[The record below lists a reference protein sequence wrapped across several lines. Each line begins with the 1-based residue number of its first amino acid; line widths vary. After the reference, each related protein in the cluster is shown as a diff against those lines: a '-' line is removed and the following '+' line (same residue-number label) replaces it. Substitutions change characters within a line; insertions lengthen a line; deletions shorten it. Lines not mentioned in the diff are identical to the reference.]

1 MKHIKLLSMDLQ
13 RFADDADNPDVDE
26 TSKDEKIKDEEKQ
39 EKTFTRADVG
49 KMMAAEISKQ
59 KAEWQK
65 EYEAKLEEQ
74 KSEAERL
81 AKLSKDEREQEEENK
96 RIKAIEERE
105 KNVQMAELRIET
117 KSELANSGLPESFVD
132 FVLTEKAEDI
142 QTNIANLK
150 KHFDDELEKAV
161 NLRLVQ
167 KQTKV
172 GTGAAGMTKAQIME
186 IKDPVERQKAIA
198 ENRNLF

>member
-13 RFADDADNPDVDE
+13 RFADDVDNPDVDE
-26 TSKDEKIKDEEKQ
+26 TSKDEKIKDDEKQ

-65 EYEAKLEEQ
+65 EYETKLEEQ

>member
-13 RFADDADNPDVDE
+13 RFADDVDNPDVDE
-26 TSKDEKIKDEEKQ
+26 TSKDEKIKDDEKQ

-150 KHFDDELEKAV
+150 KHFDDELEKVV

>member
-13 RFADDADNPDVDE
+13 RFADDVDNPDVDE
-26 TSKDEKIKDEEKQ
+26 TSKDEKIKDDEKQ
-39 EKTFTRADVG
+39 EKTFTRAELG
-49 KMMAAEISKQ
+49 KVIAAE
-59 KAEWQK
+59 KAKWEK
-65 EYEAKLEEQ
+65 DFEAKLEKE
-74 KSEAERL
+74 KSEAARL
-81 AKLSKDEREQEEENK
+81 AKLSKDEREKEEENK

-105 KNVQMAELRIET
+105 RNVQLAELRIET

-150 KHFDDELEKAV
+150 KHFDAEVEKAV

-172 GTGAAGMTKAQIME
+172 GTGGGSLTKAQIME
-186 IKDPVERQKAIA
+186 IKDSRERQKAIA
-198 ENRNLF
+198 ENRHLF

>member
-13 RFADDADNPDVDE
+13 RFADDVDNPDVDE
-26 TSKDEKIKDEEKQ
+26 TSKDEKIKDDEKQ
-39 EKTFTRADVG
+39 EKTFTRAELG
-49 KMMAAEISKQ
+49 KVIAAE
-59 KAEWQK
+59 KAKWEK
-65 EYEAKLEEQ
+65 DFEAKLEKE
-74 KSEAERL
+74 KSEAARL
-81 AKLSKDEREQEEENK
+81 AKLSKDEREKEEENK

-105 KNVQMAELRIET
+105 RNVQLAELRIET

-142 QTNIANLK
+142 QSNIANLK
-150 KHFDDELEKAV
+150 KHFDEELEKAV

-172 GTGAAGMTKAQIME
+172 GTGGGSLTKAQIME
-186 IKDPVERQKAIA
+186 IKDSRERQKAIA
-198 ENRNLF
+198 ENRHLF

>member
-13 RFADDADNPDVDE
+13 RFADDVDNPDVDE
-26 TSKDEKIKDEEKQ
+26 TSKDEKIKDDEKQ
-39 EKTFTRADVG
+39 EKTFTRAELG
-49 KMMAAEISKQ
+49 KVIAAE
-59 KAEWQK
+59 KAKWEK
-65 EYEAKLEEQ
+65 DFEAKLEKE
-74 KSEAERL
+74 KSEAARL
-81 AKLSKDEREQEEENK
+81 AKLSKDEREKEEENK

-142 QTNIANLK
+142 QSNIANLK
-150 KHFDDELEKAV
+150 KHFDEELEKAV

-172 GTGAAGMTKAQIME
+172 GTGGGSLTKAQIME
-186 IKDPVERQKAIA
+186 IKDSRERQKAIA
-198 ENRNLF
+198 ENRHLF

>member
-13 RFADDADNPDVDE
+13 RFADDVDNPDVDE
-26 TSKDEKIKDEEKQ
+26 TSKDEKIKDDEKQ
-39 EKTFTRADVG
+39 EKTFTRAELG
-49 KMMAAEISKQ
+49 KVIAAE
-59 KAEWQK
+59 KAKWEK
-65 EYEAKLEEQ
+65 DFEAKLEKE
-74 KSEAERL
+74 KSEAARL
-81 AKLSKDEREQEEENK
+81 AKLSKDEREEEENK

-105 KNVQMAELRIET
+105 RNVQLAELRIET

-142 QTNIANLK
+142 QSNIANLK
-150 KHFDDELEKAV
+150 KHFDEELEKAV

-172 GTGAAGMTKAQIME
+172 GTGGGSLTKAQIME
-186 IKDPVERQKAIA
+186 IKDSRERQKAIA
-198 ENRNLF
+198 ENRHLF

>member
-13 RFADDADNPDVDE
+13 RFADDVDNPDVDE
-26 TSKDEKIKDEEKQ
+26 TSKDEEIKDGEKQ

-59 KAEWQK
+59 KAEWEK
-65 EYEAKLEEQ
+65 DYEAKLEKE
-74 KSEAERL
+74 KNEATRL
-81 AKLSKDEREQEEENK
+81 AKLSKDEREQEQENQ
-96 RIKAIEERE
+96 RIQAIEERE
-105 KNVQMAELRIET
+105 KNVQMAELKIET
-117 KSELANSGLPESFVD
+117 KSELANSGLPETFVD
-132 FVLTEKAEDI
+132 FVLSDKAEDI
-142 QTNIANLK
+142 KTNIVNLK
-150 KHFDDELEKAV
+150 KHFDEELEKAV

-172 GTGAAGMTKAQIME
+172 GTDSGALTKSQIME
-186 IKDPVERQKAIA
+186 IKDPTERQKAIA

>member
-13 RFADDADNPDVDE
+13 RFADDVDNPDIDE
-26 TSKDEKIKDEEKQ
+26 TSKDEKIKDDEKQ

-65 EYEAKLEEQ
+65 EYETKLEEQ

-150 KHFDDELEKAV
+150 KHFDDELEKVV

-172 GTGAAGMTKAQIME
+172 GTGAVGMTKAQIME

>member
-13 RFADDADNPDVDE
+13 RFADDVDNPDVDE
-26 TSKDEKIKDEEKQ
+26 TNKDEKIKDDEKQ

-59 KAEWQK
+59 KTEWQK

-167 KQTKV
+167 KPTKV
-172 GTGAAGMTKAQIME
+172 GGEQGDLDPFEA
-186 IKDPVERQKAIA
+186 IKQKYK
-198 ENRNLF
+198 

>member
-13 RFADDADNPDVDE
+13 RFADDVDNPDVDE
-26 TSKDEKIKDEEKQ
+26 TSKDEKIKDDEKQ
-39 EKTFTRADVG
+39 EKTFTRAELG
-49 KMMAAEISKQ
+49 KVIAAE
-59 KAEWQK
+59 KAKWEK
-65 EYEAKLEEQ
+65 DFEAKLEKE
-74 KSEAERL
+74 KSEAARL
-81 AKLSKDEREQEEENK
+81 AKLSKDEREKEEENK

-105 KNVQMAELRIET
+105 KNVQLAELRIET

-142 QTNIANLK
+142 QSNIANLK
-150 KHFDDELEKAV
+150 KHFDEELEKAV

-172 GTGAAGMTKAQIME
+172 GTGGGSLTKAQIME
-186 IKDPVERQKAIA
+186 IKDSRERQKAIA
-198 ENRNLF
+198 ENRHLF

>member
-13 RFADDADNPDVDE
+13 RFADDVDNPDVDE
-26 TSKDEKIKDEEKQ
+26 TSKDEKSKDDEKQ
-39 EKTFTRADVG
+39 EKTFTRAELG
-49 KMMAAEISKQ
+49 KVIAAE
-59 KAEWQK
+59 KAKWEK
-65 EYEAKLEEQ
+65 DFEAKLEKE
-74 KSEAERL
+74 KSEAARL
-81 AKLSKDEREQEEENK
+81 AKLSKDEREKEEENK

-142 QTNIANLK
+142 QSNIANLK
-150 KHFDDELEKAV
+150 KHFDEELEKAV

-172 GTGAAGMTKAQIME
+172 GTGGGSLTKAQIME
-186 IKDPVERQKAIA
+186 IKDSRERQKAIA
-198 ENRNLF
+198 ENRHLF

>member
-13 RFADDADNPDVDE
+13 RFADDVDNPDVDE
-26 TSKDEKIKDEEKQ
+26 TSKDEKIKDDEKQ
-39 EKTFTRADVG
+39 EKTFTRAELG
-49 KMMAAEISKQ
+49 KVIAAE
-59 KAEWQK
+59 KAKWEK
-65 EYEAKLEEQ
+65 DFEAKLEKE
-74 KSEAERL
+74 KSEAARL
-81 AKLSKDEREQEEENK
+81 AKLSKDEREKEEENK

-142 QTNIANLK
+142 QSNIANLK
-150 KHFDDELEKAV
+150 KHFDEELEKAV
-161 NLRLVQ
+161 NSRLVQ

-172 GTGAAGMTKAQIME
+172 GTGGGSLTKAQIME
-186 IKDPVERQKAIA
+186 IKDSRERQKAIA
-198 ENRNLF
+198 ENRHLF

>member
-13 RFADDADNPDVDE
+13 RFADDVDNPDIDE
-26 TSKDEKIKDEEKQ
+26 TSKDEKIKDDEKQ

-65 EYEAKLEEQ
+65 EYETKLEEQ

-150 KHFDDELEKAV
+150 KHFDDELEKVV